1 MAESFT
7 HLRKLDE
14 NFPNRLFPLSR
25 VLAPGAYFHGCSV
38 VRIVRPRHSSAL
50 LHQNIKCTQFMR
62 RKLNSPN
69 LSLAISVL
77 LQHFGITESRPWTHR
92 HVQTQSFYVTLYKS
106 INILLGDLCYPFLRT
121 YTITFTVIKIVSS
134 SFLMPLIQHQHQY
147 SIRGLLSM
155 YVVVQ

>member
-1 MAESFT
+1 
-7 HLRKLDE
+7 
-14 NFPNRLFPLSR
+14 
-25 VLAPGAYFHGCSV
+25 
-38 VRIVRPRHSSAL
+38 
-50 LHQNIKCTQFMR
+50 MR

-121 YTITFTVIKIVSS
+121 YTITFTKIVSS

-155 YVVVQ
+155 YVVVQWTMFTFIIYQDANFSLFSDGRLLIELRGDGDRGRWMSAPSNKVSVLMSSDVY